1 MTGLPYDWAT
11 QPKIKG
17 TRVVLEIEIQEA
29 QENVLINVQS
39 AHCGVLLHGGYPEPQ
54 HWGVIHTVSQ
64 SIYIQ
69 SLKPGPDEVINHG
82 YRVSTEE
89 GSVLIFKNL
98 FQIAQLL
105 TQGNLQIRTVSPTSQ
120 RYQTFLA

>member
-54 HWGVIHTVSQ
+54 HWGVIHTAARQGKDKVGKGDTIHSVDYKETKIWVSLGNM
-64 SIYIQ
+64 I
-69 SLKPGPDEVINHG
+69 SLVIM
-82 YRVSTEE
+82 
-89 GSVLIFKNL
+89 
-98 FQIAQLL
+98 Q
-105 TQGNLQIRTVSPTSQ
+105 
-120 RYQTFLA
+120 